1 MKLLPPE
8 GRAYWEDDKNLTEN
22 QLEDYIQDVLD
33 KNEREYD
40 DVSIEVSNDTCSE
53 NDIEVVRDVNNCL
66 KRYEITADETIY
78 FDDLDAILDG
88 EKRGGRDAYV
98 YKYNGRWYGIYL
110 EYYFYDD

>member
-1 MKLLPPE
+1 M
-8 GRAYWEDDKNLTEN
+8 
-22 QLEDYIQDVLD
+22 
-33 KNEREYD
+33 
-40 DVSIEVSNDTCSE
+40 
-53 NDIEVVRDVNNCL
+53 RDVNNCL